1 MKNNFVVKMILDLI
15 NRRTKMKRIH
25 ILTSGFISGLLVLI
39 FSLDIIG
46 GLTSKVRNLELK
58 NILLTTELKQLE
70 IRREDSEFIVT
81 ATMYSPTLAQC
92 DATPN
97 ITADGTKINPKLAS
111 NYRYVALSRDLL
123 KRWGGPFNYGE
134 YITIEG
140 TQNGNHDGIFQI
152 RDTMNPKY
160 IKYVDFLVTEGTN
173 PFKYNEIKITK
184 LDN

>member
-1 MKNNFVVKMILDLI
+1 MKNNFVVKTILDLI

-46 GLTSKVRNLELK
+46 GLTAKVRNLELK

-70 IRREDSEFIVT
+70 IRREENVFTVT
-81 ATMYSPTLAQC
+81 GTMYSPTLAQC
-92 DATPN
+92 DNTPN

-140 TQNGNHDGIFQI
+140 TQNGNHDGVFQI

-184 LDN
+184 IDD